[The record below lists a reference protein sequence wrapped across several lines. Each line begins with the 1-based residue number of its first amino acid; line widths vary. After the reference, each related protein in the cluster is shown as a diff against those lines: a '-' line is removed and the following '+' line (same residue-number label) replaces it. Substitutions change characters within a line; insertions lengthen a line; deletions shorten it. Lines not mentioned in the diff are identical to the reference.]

1 MREDWFIIGLGMVA
15 MAFCDYYL
23 GLFGLSIAAMIL
35 GQALFVLGILIC
47 IGGLAM
53 SDESKKPKKA
63 SWEEWLDDDFMKDDD
78 EGTKKDN

>member
-15 MAFCDYYL
+15 MAFCAN
-23 GLFGLSIAAMIL
+23 LFMFSFRIL
-35 GQALFVLGILIC
+35 ILAKALFVLGILIC

-53 SDESKKPKKA
+53 SSESEKPKKA

-78 EGTKKDN
+78 EEPKTDN